1 MYKLTRH
8 NKEIGTGTLTEC
20 IEFIATT
27 LSQFHPEQ
35 VTHKEAVDSGF
46 KIIRM

>member
-1 MYKLTRH
+1 MYKVTKH

-20 IEFIATT
+20 IEHIATQ

-35 VTHKEAVDSGF
+35 VTVQEAIAAGYGIS
-46 KIIRM
+46 KA